1 MSDSSDEEDL
11 SRFRDVVDTTFEFKG
26 NTSSN
31 EKEKPRSERYLDV
44 ATHYND
50 IKVSEEMQRRIGAKV
65 SAVIDRNIEFVDIK
79 RKCVKE
85 TEIEGGVKLFRDSKS
100 FLTCEEVSDKDIVT
114 EIHNKISK
122 RIKSASKRRQIDLDV
137 QEPNEKDKLNA
148 AVVSGDFILLK
159 EEKSWRPKRKQHIFE
174 FVAIGKKKS
183 DLNNGVRKPNTT

>member
-11 SRFRDVVDTTFEFKG
+11 SRFRDVVDTTFEIKDKTL
-26 NTSSN
+26 NE

-65 SAVIDRNIEFVDIK
+65 SAVINRSIEFVDIK
-79 RKCVKE
+79 RKSVKE
-85 TEIEGGVKLFRDSKS
+85 SEIKGGVKLFRDSKS
-100 FLTCEEVSDKDIVT
+100 FLSCEVVTDKDIVT

-122 RIKSASKRRQIDLDV
+122 RIKSASRRRQIDLDV

-148 AVVSGDFILLK
+148 VVVSGDFILLK
-159 EEKSWRPKRKQHIFE
+159 NEKRWRPKRKQNIVE
-174 FVAIGKKKS
+174 FVAVGNNKS
-183 DLNNGVRKPNTT
+183 HLSIGVRKSDT